1 MRLAGI
7 DGCPSGW
14 VAIVAEADDFASAR
28 LVHVT
33 DLADFI
39 DRQHIDLA
47 VIDIPIGF
55 VDGPEPRDVE
65 AAMRAM
71 LKGKTSSVFSTPC
84 RLALAEAV
92 YFDASYVNRQ
102 ELQRGLSKQSFM
114 LFPKMREVDGVVRS
128 LGQGRLREGHP
139 EVSFAVMNGGA
150 AVLSRKREPAGRKDR
165 IELLQASGFA
175 AQALVAD
182 APRGLM
188 AADDV
193 LDATALLWSAGRMS
207 RREHITLPPVPSR
220 DAVGLEMSVIA

>member
-1 MRLAGI
+1 MEIVHPHGAGL
-7 DGCPSGW
+7 DGPKKTVVAAIIVPGPKPSGYQ
-14 VAIVAEADDFASAR
+14 ETRTFGTMTAD
-28 LVHVT
+28 L
-33 DLADFI
+33 
-39 DRQHIDLA
+39 
-47 VIDIPIGF
+47 
-55 VDGPEPRDVE
+55 
-65 AAMRAM
+65 
-71 LKGKTSSVFSTPC
+71 
-84 RLALAEAV
+84 LALRDWLHAYGVTHVALESTGV
-92 YFDASYVNRQ
+92 YWKPVYYMLEDAFTLLLINRQ

-150 AVLSRKREPAGRKDR
+150 SVLSRKREPAGRKDR
-165 IELLQASGFA
+165 IELLQAHGFA